1 MNVGNK
7 KMVSA
12 HLTDGPRDQ
21 AKLKSISDI
30 NAIPGRVLR
39 AVYRPDKETQ
49 HLMMSK
55 MRDSDSFISQSNEP
69 GQPSSQSVAIPLTLY
84 DVDGDGM
91 QFGIIRIQDVHKNAL
106 PDGNVLKDGFLS
118 VDDITRLTPGDGSS
132 PDSATLML
140 NGIGSSVKALNVVR
154 QAVAISGSE
163 FTPSSLMSAVKNG
176 DDVRVDVRAVLRDTR
191 NPPANDEV
199 GKPDPSL
206 RPSRGRA

>member
-1 MNVGNK
+1 
-7 KMVSA
+7 MVSA
-12 HLTDGPRDQ
+12 HLTGSASDQ

-49 HLMMSK
+49 YSMMSK
-55 MRDSDSFISQSNEP
+55 MSRTDSFISQGYEP

-84 DVDGDGM
+84 DVNGDGM
-91 QFGIIRIQDVHKNAL
+91 QFNIIRIQDMHLNAL
-106 PDGNVLKDGFLS
+106 PDSNVLKHGLLS
-118 VDDITRLTPGDGSS
+118 VYDITQLTPGDGSS

-154 QAVAISGSE
+154 QAVAISGNE
-163 FTPSSLMSAVKNG
+163 FTPSLLMAAVKNG
-176 DDVRVDVRAVLRDTR
+176 DEVRVDVKGVLRDAR
-191 NPPANDEV
+191 NPPVNDEV